1 MTFQRYIQNRRSQPG
16 KKGFTLLEL
25 IVVITIIGLL
35 GTLVVTKVIPILFKA
50 NRTKITIDLQAIV
63 KAAKGYY
70 ADQGSFPETLADLVN
85 PTDDTGRELTGLEE
99 MPKDPWGN
107 EYGYEIVD
115 NKPTAYCLGKDQTE
129 GGEGDDEDLYYPKR
143 EEY

>member
-1 MTFQRYIQNRRSQPG
+1 MRDDDDVEGATGQPPVAG
-16 KKGFTLLEL
+16 KKEGDSGPHVPL
-25 IVVITIIGLL
+25 
-35 GTLVVTKVIPILFKA
+35 P
-50 NRTKITIDLQAIV
+50 
-63 KAAKGYY
+63 
-70 ADQGSFPETLADLVN
+70 P
-85 PTDDTGRELTGLEE
+85 GLEE